1 MHAPSHVGLLS
12 GEHIAMI
19 GKGVSAIAGTCDAYL
34 QPAVM
39 RAVAGTVTPD
49 GRTVTLYL
57 MRQQSRQLLQDI
69 ASTGRLAVVFSE
81 PSSHRTV
88 QVKGAGVR
96 TRPLDESDVPVLQRY
111 LESMQRE
118 LGLIGFAPAFARAML
133 AHRPRDVVAVSFEPE
148 EAYDQTPGPRA
159 GSALGLPGATAV
171 QPQPL
176 RPPATTLLPRPIPA
190 APPGQRVSLGAI
202 RPCLEG
208 AIPAVMATCRPDGT
222 PNVAYI
228 SQVYHVDAQH
238 VALSF
243 QFFNKTR
250 ENILA
255 NPHAAVLVLHPR
267 TAQFYRLYLRY
278 LRTETSGAVFEA
290 MKAQL
295 AGIASH
301 SGMAQVFTLRGS
313 DIYAVQAIEAIE
325 GEPLP
330 EPPARCGMLTA
341 VRRSSERL
349 ARATSM
355 DEVLQAVLSSLA
367 DGMEVRHAMV
377 LLLDP
382 VTQRLYTVASSG
394 YATSG
399 LGSEIAMGDGV
410 IGVAARERTPVRILH
425 MTTAYLYSSAVRSS
439 LRAQS
444 PGLALGTDIPYPGLA
459 LPHSQL
465 AVPILSAGRLLG
477 VLFIESPN
485 EMEFSF
491 EDEDALVAIAGHL
504 GSAMDLVQTA
514 NDHTDPEP
522 AAAVPAQPTGAP
534 LLVRRYT
541 ANDSIFINDTY
552 LIKGVAG
559 AIFWKLVRDH
569 AGQGRTEFTNRE
581 LRLDSSL
588 GLPDVTDNLEA
599 RLLLLQRRLAEH
611 DLGVR
616 IDKTGRGRFRLQVQ
630 RPLELAE
637 VA

>member
-1 MHAPSHVGLLS
+1 MHAPRHAGLLS
-12 GEHIAMI
+12 PEHVAMI
-19 GKGVSAIAGTCDAYL
+19 GKGVSAIVGTCDAGL
-34 QPAVM
+34 QPSVM
-39 RAVAGTVTPD
+39 RAVAGAVTPD
-49 GRTVTLYL
+49 GATITVYL

-69 ASTGRLAVVFSE
+69 ASSGRLAVVFSE

-88 QVKGAGVR
+88 QVKGRDAR
-96 TRPLDESDVPVLQRY
+96 TRPMDASDGPLLQRY

-118 LGLIGFAPAFARAML
+118 LGLIGFAPSFARAML

-148 EAYDQTPGPRA
+148 EAFDQTPGPRA
-159 GSALGLPGATAV
+159 GSALAGPGHVPAV
-171 QPQPL
+171 ADL
-176 RPPATTLLPRPIPA
+176 AVAAPRPARAA
-190 APPGQRVSLGAI
+190 APMRPEPGVALGAI

-267 TAQFYRLYLRY
+267 TAQFYRLRLRY
-278 LRTETSGAVFEA
+278 LRTETAGAVFEA

-301 SGMAQVFTLRGS
+301 SGMAEVFTLRGS

-325 GEPLP
+325 GDPLP

-341 VRRSSERL
+341 VRRCSEQL
-349 ARATSM
+349 ARATSV

-367 DGMEVRHAMV
+367 DGMDVRHAMV

-382 VTQRLYTVASSG
+382 ATQRLYTVASCG

-399 LGSEIAMGDGV
+399 LGSEIAVGDGV

-444 PGLALGTDIPYPGLA
+444 PELALGTDIPYPGLA
-459 LPHSQL
+459 MPHSQL
-465 AVPILSAGRLLG
+465 AVPILSVGRLLG

-485 EMEFSF
+485 AMQFSF

-504 GSAMDLVQTA
+504 GSAMDLVQSA
-514 NDHTDPEP
+514 NEQADAEP
-522 AAAVPAQPTGAP
+522 VAALPAPTSGAP
-534 LLVRRYT
+534 LQVRRYC

-559 AIFWKLVRDH
+559 AIFWKLARDH

-616 IDKTGRGRFRLQVQ
+616 IQKTGRGRFRLEVQ
-630 RPLELAE
+630 QPLELVE
-637 VA
+637 IG